1 MSCQPRQPESQ
12 RSSLNNR
19 SELVNQSMTRDTMIE
34 LGSVRNYMETS
45 QKRRATKK
53 ALITIQLKH
62 LKSVDWSTKLIK
74 RESHLNT
81 APPWPPCIQNNCTLT
96 KSVLSQWLSSTW
108 GKGLSRRFKEV
119 TKESKD
125 RRKSFSKRR
134 GKDEKADMWRHK
146 IEVEKNSTDR
156 HLLKSKT
163 DFCLVQLASIVNWTL
178 QAMPITI

>member
-96 KSVLSQWLSSTW
+96 KSVRSQWLSSTW
-108 GKGLSRRFKEV
+108 GKGLSIYNALKKLPKKARTEEKAFP
-119 TKESKD
+119 
-125 RRKSFSKRR
+125 RKGEKMKRR
-134 GKDEKADMWRHK
+134 TCQDTK
-146 IEVEKNSTDR
+146 
-156 HLLKSKT
+156 
-163 DFCLVQLASIVNWTL
+163 
-178 QAMPITI
+178 

>member
-81 APPWPPCIQNNCTLT
+81 APP
-96 KSVLSQWLSSTW
+96 
-108 GKGLSRRFKEV
+108 
-119 TKESKD
+119 
-125 RRKSFSKRR
+125 
-134 GKDEKADMWRHK
+134 
-146 IEVEKNSTDR
+146 
-156 HLLKSKT
+156 
-163 DFCLVQLASIVNWTL
+163 
-178 QAMPITI
+178 